1 MPAFSSMQEPLTLY
15 KLMILYLI
23 SSAKNPLGK
32 TQISDCLIELNFTDY
47 LTVQTAIGELLESGF
62 LSAADEDNTVL
73 LSLTDDGSRALSLF
87 MGSLSEGIRK
97 DLNDYLSSHHQELSH
112 ARDLSSNYR
121 RSTNGEYEVNLSAK
135 DRGNNLLRITM
146 NVPSEEIAANVCN
159 NWAKESA
166 EIYEHL
172 TKKLF

>member
-1 MPAFSSMQEPLTLY
+1 MQEPLTLY

-23 SSAKNPLGK
+23 SSAKNPLSK
-32 TQISDCLIELNFTDY
+32 TQVSDCLIELNLTDY

-62 LSAADEDNTVL
+62 LSSFTEDNTVL
-73 LSLTDDGSRALSLF
+73 LSLTDDGNRALSLF
-87 MGSLSEGIRK
+87 MGSLSEGIRE
-97 DLNDYLSSHHQELSH
+97 DLNNYLLSHKQELNH
-112 ARDLSSNYR
+112 ARDLSSNYK
-121 RSTNGEYEVNLSAK
+121 RSSNGEYEVNLTAK
-135 DRGNNLLRITM
+135 DRGNDLLHITI

-166 EIYEHL
+166 EIYEEL